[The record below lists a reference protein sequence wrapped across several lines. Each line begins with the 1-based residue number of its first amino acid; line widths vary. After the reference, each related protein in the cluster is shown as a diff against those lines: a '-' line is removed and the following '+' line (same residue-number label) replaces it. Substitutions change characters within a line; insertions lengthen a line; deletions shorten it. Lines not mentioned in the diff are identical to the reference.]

1 MHLEIASKHYASLKC
16 YKNLNLKGWINNFVE
31 NQISLQI
38 KVPKV
43 EKIDTCGH
51 LECKQ
56 LCSNV
61 YF

>member
-1 MHLEIASKHYASLKC
+1 VQAKNVTNVKLE
-16 YKNLNLKGWINNFVE
+16 GWINKFGE

-56 LCSNV
+56 
-61 YF
+61 